1 MSFSTKTTFPRY
13 IKPIIPTVL
22 VLFGLL
28 VFCGLFILIDQT
40 YYNFVRMHFPN
51 IGTSTFLA
59 TLFGIVSRMHV
70 LIPCILLA
78 IWRPRFFGFQ
88 FGKIVQY
95 WRMLLIM
102 LVINCGVIAAYL
114 WLTGGG
120 TPYSG
125 NQWLVTEAIIVPV
138 IEETFWR
145 GIVLM
150 LMLLL
155 IKRFQSEY
163 SSNHLAV
170 WSTGIAFGLLHLA
183 NAFAGVPIQFV
194 LLQCLNA
201 VVWGVVYSYARMK
214 TESVYPSMVMH
225 AAMNLVVV
233 FF

>member
-1 MSFSTKTTFPRY
+1 MSISTNTTLPKYRKPFF
-13 IKPIIPTVL
+13 PIIIVL
-22 VLFGLL
+22 SGLL
-28 VFCGLFILIDQT
+28 VFSGLFILIDQA
-40 YYNFVRMHFPN
+40 YYNFVRLRFPN
-51 IGTSTFLA
+51 IGTSANLA
-59 TLFGIVSRMHV
+59 TLYGVVSLLH
-70 LIPCILLA
+70 LIIPCLLLV
-78 IWRPRFFGFQ
+78 IWRPGFFGFQ
-88 FGKIVQY
+88 FGKISHY

-102 LVINCGVIAAYL
+102 LVANCGVIAVYL

-150 LMLLL
+150 LMLTLL
-155 IKRFQSEY
+155 KRFQPEN

-201 VVWGVVYSYARMK
+201 IVWGLVYSYARMK
-214 TESVYPSMVMH
+214 TDSVYPSMVMH

-233 FF
+233 LF

>member
-1 MSFSTKTTFPRY
+1 MSFSTRAKPPHN
-13 IKPIIPTVL
+13 IKPIISTVL

-28 VFCGLFILIDQT
+28 AFCGLFILTDQA
-40 YYNFVRMHFPN
+40 YYNFVSLRFPN
-51 IGTSTFLA
+51 IGTSAILA
-59 TLFGIVSRMHV
+59 TSYGVVSRLH
-70 LIPCILLA
+70 ILLPCV
-78 IWRPRFFGFQ
+78 ILVVWRPRFFGFQ
-88 FGKIVQY
+88 FGKIRQY

-102 LVINCGVIAAYL
+102 LVVNCGVIAVYL

-125 NQWLVTEAIIVPV
+125 NHWLVTEAITVPV

-150 LMLLL
+150 LMLILL
-155 IKRFQSEY
+155 KRFQTKDC
-163 SSNHLAV
+163 SNHLAV

-183 NAFAGVPIQFV
+183 NVLAGVPIQFV

-214 TESVYPSMVMH
+214 TESVYPSMIMH